1 MQKIVETCKNE
12 NWSADISAVI
22 SNNPRASGLDWA
34 KDNNINSIS
43 LDSSSYSDRD
53 KFDSDLS
60 SEIDKY
66 SPDYILLAGFMRIL
80 GHSFVK
86 KYYGKLINIHP
97 SLLPAFPGLNT
108 HSNAIASGVRIH
120 GCTVHFV
127 SPELDSGPII
137 AQGYTNVFTH
147 DTVKTLAERVLMVEH
162 KVLPSVAHWLTLGEV
177 TLNNDNKAIILND
190 HNGLFYL

>member
-1 MQKIVETCKNE
+1 MQKLVETCNNE

-22 SNNPRASGLDWA
+22 SNNPKATGLDWA
-34 KDNNINSIS
+34 KEKGLNSIS
-43 LDSSSYSDRD
+43 LDSSYYSSRDEFDRD
-53 KFDSDLS
+53 LS
-60 SEIDKY
+60 IEIDKY

-80 GHSFVK
+80 SYSFVK

-108 HSNAIASGVRIH
+108 HSNAIKSGVRIH

-137 AQGYTNVFTH
+137 AQGYTNVFSY
-147 DTVKTLAERVLMVEH
+147 DDVKTLSERVLKVEH
-162 KVLPSVAHWLTLGEV
+162 KVLPSVARWLTLSEIMLDEQDKV
-177 TLNNDNKAIILND
+177 MILNN